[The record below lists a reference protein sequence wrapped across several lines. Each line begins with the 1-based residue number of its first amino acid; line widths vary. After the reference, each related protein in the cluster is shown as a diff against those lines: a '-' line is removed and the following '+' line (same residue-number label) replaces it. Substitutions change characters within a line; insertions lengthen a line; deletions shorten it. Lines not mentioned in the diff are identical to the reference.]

1 MRAVEIE
8 NHAHFVLEEI
18 DTRSRSGKF
27 CYARYIM
34 ISPLASRLGLIFF
47 NRQVHG

>member
-1 MRAVEIE
+1 MDYVV
-8 NHAHFVLEEI
+8 AHEVQGMPCVCDSSSLFGE
-18 DTRSRSGKF
+18 F

-47 NRQVHG
+47 NREVHG